1 MIEFKKNKVNIKM
14 DLFQNN
20 TQFNHKMNLN
30 QFLIKSNEIFKNE
43 NFNLE
48 VIQNQVNKIF
58 LKNLRNV
65 IKIYQNFIF
74 KWIIQL

>member
-48 VIQNQVNKIF
+48 VIQNQVNKNF

-74 KWIIQL
+74 KWIILL